1 MARHPPI
8 RSAATWRCK
17 TQRWAQRVR
26 GGLRACAAQKQ
37 LWGAGHRRSDVLSCT
52 LLYQSRPAAP
62 STPPAHLT
70 PDPPVFISR
79 GHLRCIDVPARHTSS
94 VTTLPPHLR
103 YAQPPPPSPAPSS
116 RRALVVAADH
126 LVSTGPTP
134 HMSSYLSP
142 YAPTGVAAPLSGAA
156 VLADAPVTGFGDW
169 QEWLAEGG
177 DEGMLPSLPATLPS
191 DLFGLTASS
200 AALADDRSG
209 AQQRCVLLSTG
220 ELCSSTSPLP
230 EAWLPAS
237 PADEDELPEPAAGM
251 VTPLASMDGLPMPSP
266 MDLTRRTPQLPMT
279 LMREDFSPLTTPAKS
294 EASANRALSAA
305 VDASPLSLDL
315 GIVPKTEAALLAS
328 PSALVANAFASPL
341 PSSAAPSAA
350 ATAAQL
356 RGAAFA
362 AVAAVSSAPPAAAVA
377 STATTTTTPSTSS
390 TASRGTKRRREA
402 TPIASEASHPGHPEA
417 ASRVGTDLESLSP
430 VAVAKALDD
439 LVAAGVS
446 PALARRALSGN
457 WEGTTSAKARK
468 MTGEQRTVT
477 LFLRRLR
484 NRISAK
490 KSRLQRQAALAGLSD
505 KAVSLY
511 LSAANVHGATKAI
524 AERNVKLRRTVA
536 VLEAQNGA
544 LTDLLSVRKTPRM
557 GEDARLPRAI
567 AGA

>member
-1 MARHPPI
+1 M
-8 RSAATWRCK
+8 
-17 TQRWAQRVR
+17 
-26 GGLRACAAQKQ
+26 
-37 LWGAGHRRSDVLSCT
+37 
-52 LLYQSRPAAP
+52 
-62 STPPAHLT
+62 
-70 PDPPVFISR
+70 
-79 GHLRCIDVPARHTSS
+79 
-94 VTTLPPHLR
+94 
-103 YAQPPPPSPAPSS
+103 
-116 RRALVVAADH
+116 AADH
-126 LVSTGPTP
+126 LLSTGPTP

-209 AQQRCVLLSTG
+209 AQERCVLLSTG

-230 EAWLPAS
+230 EAWLQAS
-237 PADEDELPEPAAGM
+237 PVDEDEKPEPAAGM
-251 VTPLASMDGLPMPSP
+251 VTPLASMDALPMPSP
-266 MDLTRRTPQLPMT
+266 MDLACRTPQLPTT

-294 EASANRALSAA
+294 AASASRALFAA

-341 PSSAAPSAA
+341 PSPAAPSAV
-350 ATAAQL
+350 ATAAQIQ
-356 RGAAFA
+356 GAAFA
-362 AVAAVSSAPPAAAVA
+362 AVAAVSSASPAAAV
-377 STATTTTTPSTSS
+377 SLTATTITPSTSS

-402 TPIASEASHPGHPEA
+402 TPTASEASHPGHPEA

-511 LSAANVHGATKAI
+511 LSAADVHGATKAI
-524 AERNVKLRRTVA
+524 AERNVKLRRSVA

-544 LTDLLSVRKTPRM
+544 LTDLLSVRKTSRM